1 MLSVVEKGRRAY
13 WSEVFLTS
21 GLRNK
26 RSKDSSQRWG
36 GGLSCSCFCLWEGH
50 ELGWWEC
57 MSWPV
62 SKLQWLHLTHLPLAP
77 YWDRFFG
84 ISLEFQRTS
93 FRSQHFV
100 DHVCVHVSLGSG
112 WRLSRGTRQVC
123 ISTSQQAFGQWL
135 FSYSC
140 CILFLSSHLW
150 TVDNEHFVLRCG
162 VGWVSGSYRLTVPE
176 MPFQIPWTAETL
188 KSFSEYLAVW
198 QLIGRM
204 TCIDVR
210 LYDFHIS

>member
-1 MLSVVEKGRRAY
+1 MLSVVEKGRRAH

-26 RSKDSSQRWG
+26 RSKDSSQRLG
-36 GGLSCSCFCLWEGH
+36 TGLSCSCFYLWEGR

-57 MSWPV
+57 VLWPA
-62 SKLQWLHLTHLPLAP
+62 SKPRWLHLTHLALAA
-77 YWDRFFG
+77 YHDRFFG
-84 ISLEFQRTS
+84 VFFEFQCTSCTS
-93 FRSQHFV
+93 FRSQCFV

-112 WRLSRGTRQVC
+112 WSLSRGTRQVC

-150 TVDNEHFVLRCG
+150 TVNNEHFVLRCG
-162 VGWVSGSYRLTVPE
+162 VGWVSGSCRLTVPE
-176 MPFQIPWTAETL
+176 LPFQIP
-188 KSFSEYLAVW
+188 
-198 QLIGRM
+198 
-204 TCIDVR
+204 
-210 LYDFHIS
+210 